1 MTDTVEHPPASL
13 PSQPARRPSP
23 WRYVVAIALVL
34 LTAMWVYALFF
45 ASKKATYRVDDDAWR
60 ADAEQIC
67 RAAETER
74 RALVDTSAG
83 YIADPTPEQAVERAD
98 LVDQATDIIEGALDD
113 VVALPLTT
121 DRDRSLVADYEQY
134 YRIVIADRRVY
145 SARLRE
151 FDLRPY
157 GETKV
162 DGGPVSNVIID
173 FTTVNEMKSCAPP
186 SDLTG
191 GAI

>member
-1 MTDTVEHPPASL
+1 VTDTASHAATPL
-13 PSQPARRPSP
+13 PQPTPGRRSP
-23 WRYVVAIALVL
+23 WRYVVAIALIL
-34 LTAMWVYALFF
+34 LMAMWVYALFF

-60 ADAEQIC
+60 AEAEQIC

-74 RALVDTSAG
+74 RGLVDTTAG
-83 YIADPTPEQAVERAD
+83 YIAEPTPEQAVERAD
-98 LVDQATDIIEGALDD
+98 LVDQATDIIEAALDD

-121 DRDRSLVADYEQY
+121 DRDKSLVADYEQY
-134 YRIVIADRRVY
+134 YRTVIADRRVY
-145 SARLRE
+145 TARLRE

>member
-13 PSQPARRPSP
+13 PSQPARRSSP

-34 LTAMWVYALFF
+34 LTTMWVYALFF

-60 ADAEQIC
+60 ASAEQIC
-67 RAAETER
+67 RAAELER
-74 RALVDTSAG
+74 RDLVDTTAG
-83 YIADPTPEQAVERAD
+83 YIAEPTPEQAVERAD
-98 LVDQATDIIEGALDD
+98 LVDQATDIIEAALDD
-113 VVALPLTT
+113 VVALPLTA
-121 DRDRSLVADYEQY
+121 DRDRSLVADYEGY
-134 YRIVIADRRVY
+134 YRTVIADRRVY
-145 SARLRE
+145 TARLRE
-151 FDLRPY
+151 FDVRPY